1 MVGHPAIPQLFAGI
15 QKCFDPSNH
24 LTVRSAV
31 LFWTVHCWPG
41 CGANSARQAA
51 LLAEVPATVD
61 CFGVNKGCASGM
73 KALTLAAQAIAM
85 GQASCVETA
94 VGGKLEPG
102 LGGASWIQMDY
113 IVM

>member
-51 LLAEVPATVD
+51 LLAEV
-61 CFGVNKGCASGM
+61 
-73 KALTLAAQAIAM
+73 LTLAAQAIAM